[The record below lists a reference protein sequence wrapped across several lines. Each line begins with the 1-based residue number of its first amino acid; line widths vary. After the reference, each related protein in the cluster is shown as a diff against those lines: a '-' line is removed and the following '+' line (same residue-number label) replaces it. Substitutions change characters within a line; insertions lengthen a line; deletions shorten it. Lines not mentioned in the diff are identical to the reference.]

1 MIIAQEPEAIRHAQ
15 SLQAKCELKRVTLR
29 QCHASLEGVQS
40 AMTAPFSLRLSH
52 NTQANAILDGVLR
65 IEVRFQIQSFDK
77 SDPPS
82 LLFSVDCAFDLDYEI
97 EDKAYQPSP
106 ESIAAF
112 KDGNAVFNCW
122 PYTRELVQS
131 ITTRMGMQPPPIPL
145 LRIVPKQEPKK
156 AEKQEPKPAKAPEL
170 ATK

>member
-15 SLQAKCELKRVTLR
+15 SLQAKCELRRVTLR
-29 QCHASLEGVQS
+29 QCHASLEGLQS

-52 NTQANAILDGVLR
+52 NTQASSILDGILR

-82 LLFSVDCAFDLDYEI
+82 LLFNVDCAFDLDYEI
-97 EDKAYQPSP
+97 EDKTYQPSP
-106 ESIAAF
+106 EAIAAF

-122 PYTRELVQS
+122 PYTREFVQS
-131 ITTRMGMQPPPIPL
+131 ITTRMGVHPPPIPL
-145 LRIVPKQEPKK
+145 LRIIPKQESRKLAP
-156 AEKQEPKPAKAPEL
+156 EPAKTPEL
-170 ATK
+170 TTK